1 MGNPVATNL
10 AIQPV
15 DTGKTPPRGAKA
27 VPVNFDFSTGAIFDV
42 DLTQLKNLGQIE
54 IIQSIF
60 IDNSQNNQAI
70 TVTVAN
76 TTQSIAV
83 GPTSQGVYPILVTDK
98 AKFTV
103 SSAGNGKA
111 QIQLINAAL
120 PPAQWASSAVQ
131 FNPVGTVQ
139 VQDAILDATV
149 TNNKVQVL
157 MTEAPD
163 TVTDNSGSVGVANTV
178 AAAANANR
186 QEFLIQNLS
195 LAATLGINIGAAAAI
210 GSPGTITLGP
220 LASIRQP
227 GTGAINVIADTA
239 ATPFTLK
246 QW

>member
-15 DTGKTPPRGAKA
+15 DTGKTPHRGAKA
-27 VPVNFDFSTGAIFDV
+27 VPVNFDFSLNAAYDV

-54 IIQSIF
+54 IVQSVF

-70 TVTVAN
+70 VVTVFG

-98 AKFTV
+98 ARFTV

-111 QIQLINAAL
+111 QIQLINAQL

-131 FNPVGTVQ
+131 FNPVGTIQ

-163 TVTDNSGSVGVANTV
+163 TVTDNSGTVGAASTQ

-186 QEFLIQNLS
+186 QEFLIQNLD
-195 LAATLGINIGAAAAI
+195 AANLLGVNLGAVAAI
-210 GSPGTITLGP
+210 GSPGTYTLYPG
-220 LASIRQP
+220 ASLKMN
-227 GTGAINVIADTA
+227 GTAAINVIASGAGTNY
-239 ATPFTLK
+239 TLK